1 MKKKDKNHFTS
12 FKGAALNHFFVGG
25 KLLCFG
31 MLFNSYMYTIA
42 SEDNNDG
49 EYSLLDSALRE
60 NDELEVEGR
69 DSFIELSQ
77 VQRW

>member
-1 MKKKDKNHFTS
+1 
-12 FKGAALNHFFVGG
+12 
-25 KLLCFG
+25 
-31 MLFNSYMYTIA
+31 MYTIA
-42 SEDNNDG
+42 SEHNNDG
-49 EYSLLDSALRE
+49 GYSLLDSALRE